1 MELIFEMSGCLYLY
15 VLHKQKNYIH
25 KTTKK
30 LQKYKNTKK
39 NDNVVLC
46 LLILFVLGHICPNA
60 ELVPLWEFHHRGTA
74 VHRRWNVLLGGPFIG
89 VYNLYLQSND
99 KY

>member
-1 MELIFEMSGCLYLY
+1 MY
-15 VLHKQKNYIH
+15 YIN
-25 KTTKK
+25 KKKSTKK
-30 LQKYKNTKK
+30 LQKYKIQKK
-39 NDNVVLC
+39 NDNVALC